1 MTNRLL
7 QQFSANKRSRAWD
20 GSQCWHET
28 VAHRL
33 RSRRNSLKAVRASTA
48 IYISAWAGYGVMHI
62 WLHRMGR
69 IPDSWSVGFICIW
82 GLVIC
87 GALVVAGRMY
97 GELRVPASSA
107 SSPTNLTDLIDALS
121 VAAEPERPTL
131 LPHVAAALRLA
142 TELDL
147 KSLDRNR
154 WAPLLNELGRAD
166 ATTEQPELGTTER
179 SLRLAI
185 LGAILLSNP
194 ALADTPLRRFITAAR
209 NVSMMQDEVEI
220 ASHCLAQIEASARR
234 SGESV
239 QLVRPST
246 GSLAKD
252 EMLRSCSSCGEDD
265 GTSLLIAV
273 DRNVN
278 E

>member
-1 MTNRLL
+1 MTNRLP
-7 QQFSANKRSRAWD
+7 QRFSANKRSHASD
-20 GSQCWHET
+20 GSKCWQQT

-33 RSRRNSLKAVRASTA
+33 RNRRNSLKAVRASTA
-48 IYISAWAGYGVMHI
+48 IYMAVWAGYGVMRI

-69 IPDSWSVGFICIW
+69 IPDSWSVGLLCIW

-121 VAAEPERPTL
+121 VAAEAERPIL
-131 LPHVAAALRLA
+131 LPYVAAGLSEA
-142 TELDL
+142 TKLDL

-154 WAPLLNELGRAD
+154 WAPLLNELGRAYVR
-166 ATTEQPELGTTER
+166 TEQPELGHTER
-179 SLRLAI
+179 SLRIAI
-185 LGAILLSNP
+185 LGAISLSNP
-194 ALADTPLRRFITAAR
+194 ASAATPLRRFITSASK
-209 NVSMMQDEVEI
+209 VSMMQDEVEI
-220 ASHCLAQIEASARR
+220 ASHCLSQIEALARR

-246 GSLAKD
+246 GSLVKD
-252 EMLRSCSSCGEDD
+252 EMLRTCSSSGEDD

-273 DRNVN
+273 DRNVD